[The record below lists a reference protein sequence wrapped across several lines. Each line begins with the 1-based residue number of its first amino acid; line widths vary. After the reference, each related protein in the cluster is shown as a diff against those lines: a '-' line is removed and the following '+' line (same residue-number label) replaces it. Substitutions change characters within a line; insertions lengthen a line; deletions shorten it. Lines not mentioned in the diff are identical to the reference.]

1 MSDDTSLKNHGA
13 LERLRSAGVVFEDS
27 AESNLAQVNQEL
39 QMRADPDRVA
49 AKSSRLWPWS
59 REAKAR
65 NTAQELSVQARLDI
79 FKDDLRSIRIARP
92 KPRCDDAGC
101 SSCGDRHFRDSM
113 PRRDGAIFD
122 HQPNAAGD
130 DRAIHVQLEAIEGFR
145 GRVTP
150 EILDALKERALTE
163 FSNRMNRASKADF
176 EFSKNDILRIKP

>member
-1 MSDDTSLKNHGA
+1 M
-13 LERLRSAGVVFEDS
+13 
-27 AESNLAQVNQEL
+27 
-39 QMRADPDRVA
+39 
-49 AKSSRLWPWS
+49 
-59 REAKAR
+59 
-65 NTAQELSVQARLDI
+65 
-79 FKDDLRSIRIARP
+79 
-92 KPRCDDAGC
+92 
-101 SSCGDRHFRDSM
+101 
-113 PRRDGAIFD
+113 IFD